1 MVNTGRATAPVYTC
15 KVKIEQNNAYQQEDP
30 IITKDNLD
38 FFIAYKYKSM
48 EKRVEV
54 HLYEFWKYGAT
65 NAGTVQETNLELA
78 GNNTWAI
85 CVPNFRYPNESINI
99 SNQKDNNDCA
109 YPKFLDWA
117 RNRNVSQDWYKYP
130 NEGKVYR

>member
-1 MVNTGRATAPVYTC
+1 MPINR
-15 KVKIEQNNAYQQEDP
+15 KIQSSP
-30 IITKDNLD
+30 KIIQTFSLRTNIK
-38 FFIAYKYKSM
+38 A
-48 EKRVEV
+48 
-54 HLYEFWKYGAT
+54 WKYGAT

>member
-1 MVNTGRATAPVYTC
+1 MNSG
-15 KVKIEQNNAYQQEDP
+15 
-30 IITKDNLD
+30 
-38 FFIAYKYKSM
+38 
-48 EKRVEV
+48 
-54 HLYEFWKYGAT
+54 